1 MDLDFCGVFIP
12 FEQVETFTKRGNMK
26 QYKLQDIRNIGI
38 VGHGGSG
45 KTSLAESMLFLTG
58 VSDRLG
64 KVGDASSVMDNDPD
78 EIKRGHSLS
87 SSLAY
92 CEFNST
98 KINLID
104 TPGSSNFISDTPAV
118 LRVVDGLVFVVSAP
132 EGLQFYT
139 EKIWKWADEWEL
151 PRIIFLNKMDHERA
165 NTGPV
170 IDAIKTKF
178 KKTPVFIHLPQG
190 TGENFSGIVDLIENK
205 YFSYNKGGDGKGK
218 QGEVP
223 AEVSEEMEISH
234 AELMEA
240 VAEVDDELIEKY
252 LESGELTEEEFSRGL
267 KEGIENGQLIPVLCG
282 SALQNI
288 GTDLLL
294 EAAVKYLP
302 SPENRVPVTAR
313 KADDDSEIKRSAG
326 GGDPTSALVFKTVAD
341 PYAGKLTLFRTFS
354 GTIKGDSSIYNT
366 TQGVSERVGQLYM
379 LQGKKQVPVAEVPEG
394 EIGTVAKLKQTV
406 TGDTFSDSD
415 EKVIFNPIQFPLPV
429 FSRALLPKTRADEE
443 KISQAL
449 QRLTEE
455 DPTLK
460 VERNSQTGEL
470 LISGLGQVHFD
481 VSLEKLKARFGV
493 EVDVKAPQ
501 IPYREAIKG
510 TTKVQGKYKKQTGGK
525 GQFGDTWIEI
535 SPLKRGEGFVFEN
548 KIVGGAIPKTYIP
561 AVEKGIQEA
570 MAGGIIAHYPMVDVK
585 VSLYDGS
592 YHNVDSSEMAFKI
605 AGSLGFKKGVPDC
618 RPILIEPIMNMEIV
632 VPNDQVGDVMG
643 DLNAKRGKI
652 QGIDPGED
660 TQTIRAHVPMAEVL
674 NYAADITSLTGGR
687 GMFVMEFD
695 HYEDVPDHLM
705 KKIIDEANQNFEE
718 KH

>member
-165 NTGPV
+165 NAGPV

-326 GGDPTSALVFKTVAD
+326 VGDPTSALVFKTVAD

-366 TQGVSERVGQLYM
+366 TQGVAERVGQLYM

>member
-1 MDLDFCGVFIP
+1 
-12 FEQVETFTKRGNMK
+12 MK

-45 KTSLAESMLFLTG
+45 KTSLAESILFLTG
-58 VSDRLG
+58 ASERLG
-64 KVGDASSVMDNDPD
+64 KVGDSSSVMDNDPD

-87 SSLAY
+87 SSIAY
-92 CEFNST
+92 CDFNST
-98 KINLID
+98 KINFID
-104 TPGSSNFISDTPAV
+104 TPGNSNFISDIPAV
-118 LRVVDGLVFVVSAP
+118 LRVVDGLVFVISAP

-139 EKIWKWADEWEL
+139 EKIWKWADELEL

-165 NTGPV
+165 NPALT

-178 KKTPVFIHLPQG
+178 KKTPIFIHLPQAA
-190 TGENFSGIVDLIENK
+190 GEKFSGIVDLIENRF
-205 YFSYNKGGDGKGK
+205 YSYTNGGNGKGK
-218 QGEVP
+218 QEEVP
-223 AEVSEEMEISH
+223 ADVSDEMEISH
-234 AELMEA
+234 GELMES

-252 LESGELTEEEFSRGL
+252 LESGELTGEEFSQGL
-267 KEGIENGQLIPVLCG
+267 KEGIQKGQLIPVLCG
-282 SALQNI
+282 SAIQNI
-288 GTDLLL
+288 GVDLML
-294 EAAVKYLP
+294 EATVKYLP
-302 SPENRVPVTAR
+302 SPENRIPVIA
-313 KADDDSEIKRSAG
+313 KKIDDNSEIKRSAG
-326 GGDPTSALVFKTVAD
+326 GNDPTSALVFKTVAD

-354 GTIKGDSSIYNT
+354 GTIKGDSSIFNT
-366 TQGVSERVGQLYM
+366 SQGVSERMGQLYM
-379 LQGKKQVPVAEVPEG
+379 LQGKKQIPVPEIPEG

-406 TGDTFSDSD
+406 TGDTFSDSN
-415 EKVIFNPIQFPLPV
+415 EKIIFNPIPFPVPV

-481 VSLEKLKARFGV
+481 VALEKLKSRFGV

-510 TTKVQGKYKKQTGGK
+510 ATKVQGKYKKQTGGK

-605 AGSLGFKKGVPDC
+605 AGSLGFKKGIPDC

-632 VPNDQVGDVMG
+632 VPKDQVGDVMG

-652 QGIDPGED
+652 QGIDPGD
-660 TQTIRAHVPMAEVL
+660 DMQKIRAHVPMAEVL
-674 NYAADITSLTGGR
+674 NYAADITSMTGGR

-695 HYEDVPDHLM
+695 HYADVPDHLM

-718 KH
+718 KQ

>member
-1 MDLDFCGVFIP
+1 
-12 FEQVETFTKRGNMK
+12 MK
-26 QYKLQDIRNIGI
+26 QYKLQDIRNVGF

-45 KTSLAESMLFLTG
+45 KTSLAESVLFMTG

-64 KVGDASSVMDNDPD
+64 KVGDASSIMDYDPD
-78 EIKRGHSLS
+78 EIKRGHSIN
-87 SSLAY
+87 SSLAF

-98 KINLID
+98 KINLLD
-104 TPGSSNFISDTPAV
+104 TPGSSNFIADTPAT
-118 LRVVDGLVFVVSAP
+118 LRVVDGLVFVVSAV
-132 EGLQFYT
+132 EGVQFYS
-139 EKIWKWADEWEL
+139 EKIWKWADELNL

-165 NTGPV
+165 STVP
-170 IDAIKTKF
+170 ILDAIKNKF
-178 KKTPVFIHLPQG
+178 KITPIFIHLPQG
-190 TGENFSGIVDLIENK
+190 VGDNFSGIVDLIENK
-205 YFSYNKGGDGKGK
+205 IFSYEKNNKGKGK
-218 QGEVP
+218 GKADDVP
-223 AEVSEEMEISH
+223 SDISDEIEISH
-234 AELMEA
+234 GELIEA

-252 LESGELTEEEFSRGL
+252 LENGELTEEEFSRGL
-267 KEGIENGQLIPVLCG
+267 KEGIQNGQLIPVLCG
-282 SALQNI
+282 SALENI
-288 GTDLLL
+288 GVDLLL
-294 EAAVKYLP
+294 EGIVKYLP
-302 SPENRVPVTAR
+302 SPENRIPV
-313 KADDDSEIKRSAG
+313 KAKNVADDSEIVLSAKTG
-326 GGDPTSALVFKTVAD
+326 ASASALVFKTVAD
-341 PYAGKLTLFRTFS
+341 PYAGKLTLFRMFTGS
-354 GTIKGDSSIYNT
+354 IKGDSSIYNT
-366 TQGVSERVGQLYM
+366 SKDASERIGQLYM
-379 LQGKKQVPVAEVPEG
+379 LQGKNQIPVTEISVG
-394 EIGTVAKLKQTV
+394 DIGTVAKLKQTV
-406 TGDTFSDSD
+406 TGDTFSSPG
-415 EKVIFNPIQFPLPV
+415 EKIVFPPISFPLPV

-481 VSLEKLKARFGV
+481 VSLERLKARFGV

-510 TTKVQGKYKKQTGGK
+510 ATKVQGKYKKQTGGK

-561 AVEKGIQEA
+561 AVEKGIEEA
-570 MAGGIIAHYPMVDVK
+570 MANGIIAHYPMVDVK

-605 AGSLGFKKGVPDC
+605 AGSLGFKKGIPDC
-618 RPILIEPIMNMEIV
+618 KPILIEPIMNMEIV
-632 VPNDQVGDVMG
+632 VPNDQVGDIMG

-660 TQTIRAHVPMAEVL
+660 TQTVRAHVPMAEVL
-674 NYAADITSLTGGR
+674 NYAADLTSMTGGR

-695 HYEDVPDHLM
+695 HYADVPDHLM
-705 KKIIDEANQNFEE
+705 KKIIENSNKAFEE
-718 KH
+718 NN

>member
-165 NTGPV
+165 NAGPV

-190 TGENFSGIVDLIENK
+190 AGENFSGIVDLIENK